1 MLFVRAHL
9 SSSPNDKLKDLYVSL
24 IPIESSSS
32 SIGSTRVYKIDK
44 ISSVFMVFDKIGLI
58 LFRFLNPRSVL
69 DTCCSSTDRADAS
82 ERCMMVRWA
91 AGPALHRR
99 RCACLANQ
107 QWCRVSSW
115 FRRPAGRL
123 IVARVFRTDPTQ
135 PKQSA
140 CNRTSPSA
148 LHRQLL

>member
-1 MLFVRAHL
+1 LSSTLAFSASDNDKEERHFHLLQKKRENRFWISHTCIYCMLFVRAHL

-107 QWCRVSSW
+107 Q
-115 FRRPAGRL
+115 
-123 IVARVFRTDPTQ
+123 
-135 PKQSA
+135 
-140 CNRTSPSA
+140 
-148 LHRQLL
+148 